1 MSDYLI
7 REIDAA
13 PNVDVRYR
21 VQVADGTGADHLD
34 SLVLEDTQTRDA
46 GQCPS

>member
-13 PNVDVRYR
+13 PNVEVNYG
-21 VQVADGTGADHLD
+21 VQVAGGTGADHLQ
-34 SLVLEDTQTRDA
+34 SLVLEDQPDPAER
-46 GQCPS
+46 PS